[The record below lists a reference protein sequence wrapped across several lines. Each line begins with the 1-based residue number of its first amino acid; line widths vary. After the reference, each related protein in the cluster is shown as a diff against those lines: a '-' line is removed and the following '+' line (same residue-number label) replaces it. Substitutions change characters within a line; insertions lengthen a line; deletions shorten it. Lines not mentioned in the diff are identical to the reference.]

1 VIADVALPF
10 ATKEVLSSSI
20 HWIAKQKGGKVQKIA
35 RGHTQELGHLTTAR
49 ENRKSLK

>member
-10 ATKEVLSSSI
+10 PTTEVLSSSI
-20 HWIAKQKGGKVQKIA
+20 NWIAEQKGGKVQKFA